1 VLVRL
6 GPPADRRVAARASA
20 APEARGLVARVLV
33 DSGRAGQLA
42 IVRLARGMTV
52 PDRAEVGQAGR
63 VQAKLVPPGVVRLGV
78 VQADRGVPPVI
89 GMTAAGMI
97 ALAVIVRRVRGT
109 TAVAVIVRRVRGTA
123 VVGVIVRRAL
133 GRIVLDQADLVRLG
147 VAQADRGVLSAI
159 GMIGAG
165 MIAAEM
171 IGVGTIV
178 LAVTVRRVRGTTA
191 VGVIV
196 RRVRGTTVPDQV
208 RHVQAGHVQAELVPP
223 GVAQADRAVLSATGM
238 IAAGMIGA
246 GMIGAEMIAAGMIGV
261 AAIGR
266 RVRGRVETARRSKK
280 LPSVPPGRYHVGPME
295 PSVDRSVV
303 RSVDQ
308 WNDAQVEWSREPRNW
323 VRPENLRTVGASAR
337 SGSMRD
343 RCAVPRLAQPVG
355 VGSRP
360 NRPSP
365 FGVRRRL
372 HNPSRVCPP
381 RVRARCSNASKRLRE
396 PWIGSGS
403 AMHVAW

>member
-1 VLVRL
+1 V
-6 GPPADRRVAARASA
+6 
-20 APEARGLVARVLV
+20 ARGLVARVLV
-33 DSGRAGQLA
+33 DSGRTGQVA
-42 IVRLARGMTV
+42 IVRPARGMTV
-52 PDRAEVGQAGR
+52 PDRAEVVQAGR

-78 VQADRGVPPVI
+78 VQADRGVRPAI

-97 ALAVIVRRVRGT
+97 ALAVTVRRARGT
-109 TAVAVIVRRVRGTA
+109 TAVAVIVRRLRGT
-123 VVGVIVRRAL
+123 VVVAVIVRLAL
-133 GRIVLDQADLVRLG
+133 GRIVLDQAELVRLG
-147 VAQADRGVLSAI
+147 VAQADRGVPPAVE
-159 GMIGAG
+159 MIAAG
-165 MIAAEM
+165 MIAA
-171 IGVGTIV
+171 GTIV

-208 RHVQAGHVQAELVPP
+208 GHVQAGHVQAELVPP
-223 GVAQADRAVLSATGM
+223 GVAQADRAVLPAIGM

-246 GMIGAEMIAAGMIGV
+246 GMIGAEMIGVGMIGV
-261 AAIGR
+261 AAIDP

>member
-1 VLVRL
+1 MLVRL
-6 GPPADRRVAARASA
+6 GPLADRRVAARASA
-20 APEARGLVARVLV
+20 APEARGLVARALV
-33 DSGRAGQLA
+33 DSGRTGQLA

-52 PDRAEVGQAGR
+52 PDRAEVVQAGR
-63 VQAKLVPPGVVRLGV
+63 VQAELVPPGVVRLGV
-78 VQADRGVPPVI
+78 VQADRGVLPAI

-109 TAVAVIVRRVRGTA
+109 AVVAVIVRL
-123 VVGVIVRRAL
+123 AL
-133 GRIVLDQADLVRLG
+133 GRIVLDQAELVRPG
-147 VAQADRGVLSAI
+147 VVQADRGVPPAVE
-159 GMIGAG
+159 MIGAG
-165 MIAAEM
+165 MIAAAM
-171 IGVGTIV
+171 TGV
-178 LAVTVRRVRGTTA
+178 AVIVRRVRGTTA

-208 RHVQAGHVQAELVPP
+208 GHVQAGHVQAPLVLP
-223 GVAQADRAVLSATGM
+223 GVAQADRAVLPAT
-238 IAAGMIGA
+238 GMIGA
-246 GMIGAEMIAAGMIGV
+246 GMIGV
-261 AAIGR
+261 AAIDP

-343 RCAVPRLAQPVG
+343 RCAVPPLAQPVG

-372 HNPSRVCPP
+372 HSPSRVCPP

-396 PWIGSGS
+396 PWIESGS